1 MQCFWAQCVKLD
13 WRACV
18 CEREKICAPKSIRCL
33 LFPHYIVC
41 MHCWKMTKSSK
52 SSNSWILSAVSR
64 SCLVLAFNKKCIV
77 KKSFIA
83 ILWHAWIY
91 SVFRCFH
98 PKWHCIQSIHLINSY
113 IPWDSNPWPGVASNI
128 LSCLEEHYNWELLFA
143 KRKKIWVTVL
153 PPYTLSFSGLKSVR
167 LIFFKECLRKK
178 IILMPFLQNAI

>member
-18 CEREKICAPKSIRCL
+18 FECMCVCEREKSCACKSIRCL
-33 LFPHYIVC
+33 LFPHYVVC
-41 MHCWKMTKSSK
+41 MLCWKKTKSSK
-52 SSNSWILSAVSR
+52 SSISCILSAVSR

-77 KKSFIA
+77 KKRFIA

-98 PKWHCIQSIHLINSY
+98 PKWHCIQSIHLINSC

-143 KRKKIWVTVL
+143 KRKKESLSHCVAPI
-153 PPYTLSFSGLKSVR
+153 YT
-167 LIFFKECLRKK
+167 
-178 IILMPFLQNAI
+178 IIQRFEVS